1 MALLRKAKAVA
12 GGRVALAAASKVP
25 PSPWRT
31 AATSNR
37 LATCQRQGPTQDGLQ
52 KVLDHQPSLRA
63 VHPLAVPVLHL
74 PEDDG
79 WDGQDQSRR
88 PSHRCR
94 SVSQPSGMIARR
106 HHRRHRPGD
115 RQAPVESQES
125 NEEDADVHGSGA
137 EVVAPAADGQAHGP
151 LANAQGPDV
160 DGTGEE
166 GDHVGQGQV
175 EDEED
180 GDAAPA
186 GDGTAPE
193 DNGVARQP
201 HRRCHRQQGAPP
213 GPPTPHQP
221 SLLYPG
227 GSDVPSWSL
236 RWGWW
241 ILGVLGTA
249 GGRWPLGAS
258 SPAPSPGQ
266 ETLAQEDGGEE
277 KTRKI
282 GTNPNACPPRRGD
295 PQVRRRPGG
304 SAAPPRPTAP
314 KEPPFPTAP
323 SSERRENAHH
333 RRRRGKR
340 RSRRSP
346 LERSRDDNSEL
357 ELTNLGARTDA

>member
-201 HRRCHRQQGAPP
+201 HRRCHRQQG
-213 GPPTPHQP
+213 
-221 SLLYPG
+221 
-227 GSDVPSWSL
+227 
-236 RWGWW
+236 
-241 ILGVLGTA
+241 
-249 GGRWPLGAS
+249 
-258 SPAPSPGQ
+258 
-266 ETLAQEDGGEE
+266 EE

>member
-201 HRRCHRQQGAPP
+201 HRRCHRQQG
-213 GPPTPHQP
+213 
-221 SLLYPG
+221 
-227 GSDVPSWSL
+227 
-236 RWGWW
+236 
-241 ILGVLGTA
+241 
-249 GGRWPLGAS
+249 
-258 SPAPSPGQ
+258 
-266 ETLAQEDGGEE
+266 EE
-277 KTRKI
+277 KTRRQR
-282 GTNPNACPPRRGD
+282 CPSATHRAEGAPISHRAV
-295 PQVRRRPGG
+295 VRTKRERAP
-304 SAAPPRPTAP
+304 SASEREAP
-314 KEPPFPTAP
+314 KSSFAARKEPGRQFGTGVDKLG
-323 SSERRENAHH
+323 SENGRV
-333 RRRRGKR
+333 GKR
-340 RSRRSP
+340 NA
-346 LERSRDDNSEL
+346 ERS
-357 ELTNLGARTDA
+357 ARE